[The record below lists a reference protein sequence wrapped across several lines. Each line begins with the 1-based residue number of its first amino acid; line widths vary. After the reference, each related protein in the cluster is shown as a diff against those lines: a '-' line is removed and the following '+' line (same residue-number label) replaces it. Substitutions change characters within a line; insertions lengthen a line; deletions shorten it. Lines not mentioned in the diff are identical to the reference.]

1 MNDPSTRCELH
12 GHRGA
17 RGLWPENTLA
27 GFRAALA
34 LGVDALEMD
43 VGLSADGVVVVS
55 HDPRLNPDL
64 TRDANGAFLDGPGPL
79 LRALPFAALRSYDIG
94 RARPGSPVAAANPAQ
109 RAAEGERIPALAE
122 VLALDASVFL
132 SIEIK
137 TFPDQAA
144 LTASPEEI
152 VAGVVAAATA
162 AGALGRIGIISFD
175 ARALRHAALL
185 APSVRRSFLSERETT
200 AAAALWWGE
209 DCAALAPD
217 AAAAAARC
225 GAQAWGPDARELDAA
240 AIGRAHALGLL
251 VLPWTV
257 NDPATMARLIGWGV
271 DGLTTDRPDLA
282 REVMAARGMALPP
295 ARGGSRGG

>member
-1 MNDPSTRCELH
+1 MNANPRRCELH

-64 TRDANGAFLDGPGPL
+64 TRDAAGAFLDGPGPA
-79 LRALPFAALRSYDIG
+79 LRALPFAALRGYDVG

-122 VLALDASVFL
+122 VLALDPDVFL

-137 TFPDQAA
+137 TFPDQTE

-152 VAGVVAAATA
+152 VAAVVAAAAA

-185 APSVRRSFLSERETT
+185 APSVRRSFLSERETA

-209 DCAALAPD
+209 ECATLAPD
-217 AAAAAARC
+217 AAAARC
-225 GAQAWGPDARELDAA
+225 GAQAWGPDACELDAA
-240 AIGRAHALGLL
+240 AIARAHALGLL

-257 NDPATMARLIGWGV
+257 NDPEEMARLIGWGV

-282 REVMAARGMALPP
+282 REVMAAHGLALPP
-295 ARGGSRGG
+295 ARGGSTGG